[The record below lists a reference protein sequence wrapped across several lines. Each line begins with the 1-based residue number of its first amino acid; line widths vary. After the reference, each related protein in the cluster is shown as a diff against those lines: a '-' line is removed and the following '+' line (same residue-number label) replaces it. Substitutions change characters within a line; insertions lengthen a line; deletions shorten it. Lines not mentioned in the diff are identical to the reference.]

1 MKCLHPFS
9 MFLVVFTAGVLS
21 LTASRVGLA
30 QDESKSNVPAEG
42 HTGVTG
48 LEYVPP
54 DAMLVASI
62 QPAALLSHPAV
73 KELRDIVAKDKMSQ
87 QLFGM
92 PLADISRITA
102 IPLPADQPDARDAL
116 GFVIHTIKP
125 IDEQSILDVV
135 APDAEKKTFEGHVY
149 YQDKPRRQLRYVYF
163 PDDRTA
169 IFADQETAFQRLIHA
184 GRAGAGSADWTKS
197 WSAAED
203 AHFAIAGNP
212 IQVKSFMEKATAGA
226 PDGALQSIAPLWNNG
241 TDALITLELDKQLQL
256 RGQYTCKTPSDV
268 PATDKALKAV
278 LALVIARFE
287 NQQQQLAGNT
297 RAPQLTSTFTG
308 LALQLLKGITTE
320 QKGQMVRLQAEI
332 NAKTTSQLLAELT
345 TEIQSSRNRA
355 QRSLSFSNIKQLGLA
370 MHNYHSVHGHFPPPT
385 LLGPD
390 GKTVHSWRVALL
402 PYLDEQD
409 LYDEYRTD
417 EPWDSPHNKKLIK
430 KMPSTYGHPFAKT
443 EPGHTSYFVL
453 TGKETVFVGNKGT
466 SIRDILDGTS
476 NTILVVESKPEVPWT
491 KPTDIA
497 YDSKKPLPK
506 LGGYDP
512 EGFCTGFCDGSARF
526 LSQGTVEKTLRAWFS
541 MDGGEVILNNP

>member
-1 MKCLHPFS
+1 VKCLHPLS
-9 MFLVVFTAGVLS
+9 IVTVVFAAGVLS
-21 LTASRVGLA
+21 LVGSRVGLA
-30 QDESKSNVPAEG
+30 QVGSKSETPEEG
-42 HTGVTG
+42 HSAVAG

-54 DAMLVASI
+54 EAMLVASI
-62 QPAALLSHPAV
+62 RPAALLSHPAV
-73 KELRDIVAKDKMSQ
+73 KELRDIVAKDEMSQ

-102 IPLPADQPDARDAL
+102 IPLLSARPDARDAL

-125 IDEQSILDVV
+125 IDEQGILDLV

-149 YQDKPRRQLRYVYF
+149 YQDKPRRQLRFVYI
-163 PDDRTA
+163 PDNRTV
-169 IFADQETAFQRLIHA
+169 IFSDQEAAFQHLIHA

-197 WSAAED
+197 WPTAENV
-203 AHFAIAGNP
+203 HVAIAGNP
-212 IQVKSFMEKATAGA
+212 VQIKAFMDKATAGA
-226 PDGALQSIAPLWNNG
+226 PEGALQTIAPLWNNG
-241 TDALITLELDKQLQL
+241 TDAIVSLVLDKQLQL
-256 RGQYTCKTPSDV
+256 RGQYSCKTPADA
-268 PATDKALKAV
+268 PETEKALKAV

-287 NQQQQLAGNT
+287 NLQQQLTSNT
-297 RAPQLTSTFTG
+297 RTPKLTSTFTG
-308 LALQLLKGITTE
+308 LALQLMKGITIE
-320 QKGQMVRLQAEI
+320 QKDQMVRLYAEI
-332 NAKTTSQLLAELT
+332 DAQTTSQLLADLA
-345 TEIQSSRNRA
+345 TEVQNSRHRA
-355 QRSLSFSNIKQLGLA
+355 QRLLSFNNIKQLGLA

-385 LLGPD
+385 LFGPD

-402 PYLDEQD
+402 PYLEEQD

-417 EPWDSPHNKKLIK
+417 EPWDSPHNKKLVK
-430 KMPSTYGHPFAKT
+430 KMPSIFGHPFAKT

-453 TGKETVFVGNKGT
+453 TGKETAFVGKKGT

-491 KPTDIA
+491 RPVDIP

-526 LSQGTVEKTLRAWFS
+526 LVHGTLEKTFRAWFT
-541 MDGGEVILNNP
+541 MDGGELISNNP